1 MMFSI
6 IIPAHNS
13 AKYIRKALD
22 SVRDQS
28 FKDYELIVVCDAC
41 TDNTKEIAQEYTDKV
56 YEINARSSSAARNV
70 GLNKALGE
78 WILFCDAD
86 DWYLHEFVF
95 EQLAEKVGKENE
107 DVLLFSLI
115 WKHIGYGTIRSPKGT
130 IYPHVANKCWKRSS
144 IGETRFSESVK
155 TGEDQDFFFKMTGK
169 GIKTVEWDMPL
180 YYYNYLFK
188 GSKSESDHRT
198 IEATKQYWSNH

>member
-1 MMFSI
+1 MKFSVI
-6 IIPAHNS
+6 VPAHNS
-13 AKYIRKALD
+13 GSYIRKCLE
-22 SVRDQS
+22 SIKSQS
-28 FKDYELIVVCDAC
+28 FTDYELIVICDAC
-41 TDNTKEIAQEYTDKV
+41 TDNTKAIAQEYTDKV
-56 YEINARSSSAARNV
+56 FEVDKRSSSAARNV
-70 GLNKALGE
+70 GLDAAQGE
-78 WILFCDAD
+78 WVLFCDSD

-130 IYPHVANKCWKRSS
+130 IYPHVANKCWKRSF

-155 TGEDQDFFFKMTGK
+155 TGEDQDFFVKMTGK
-169 GIKTVEWDMPL
+169 EIKMVEWDMPL

-198 IEATKQYWSNH
+198 IETTKQYWSNH